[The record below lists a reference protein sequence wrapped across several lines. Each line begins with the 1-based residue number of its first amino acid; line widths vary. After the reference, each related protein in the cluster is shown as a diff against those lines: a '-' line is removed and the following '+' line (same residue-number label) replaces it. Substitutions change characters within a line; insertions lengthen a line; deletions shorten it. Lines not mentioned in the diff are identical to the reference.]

1 MVCQTPA
8 ITKDCLEIAVTMKG
22 MTEVAGPGP
31 SVTTDPSSASTE
43 ILCQM
48 AIIGNLVTAS
58 GRMGF
63 IAAFHTCQG
72 NLGLSFQGILA

>member
-8 ITKDCLEIAVTMKG
+8 TTKDCLEIAVTMKG
-22 MTEVAGPGP
+22 TTEVAGPGP
-31 SVTTDPSSASTE
+31 SVKTDQSSASTE

-48 AIIGNLVTAS
+48 AIIGSLVTAS

-72 NLGLSFQGILA
+72 NLDLSFREILA